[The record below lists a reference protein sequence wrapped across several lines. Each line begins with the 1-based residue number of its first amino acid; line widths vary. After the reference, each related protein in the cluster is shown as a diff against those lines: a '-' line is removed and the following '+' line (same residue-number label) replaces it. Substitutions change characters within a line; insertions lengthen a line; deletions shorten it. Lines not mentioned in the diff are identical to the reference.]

1 MSVVPFDQRE
11 GVIWMDGSF
20 VDWKDAKIHVLSH
33 GLHYASSVFEGE
45 RAYDGEIF
53 KSQAHTDRLLNS
65 AKLLDMKV
73 PFSGAD
79 IEAAKRETLEK
90 CGLETAYLRPVIWR
104 GSNQMG
110 VTADPDDVRVAIA
123 AWPWGD
129 YFKDREKGIR
139 VTLSDWRRP
148 DPKTIPVKAKA
159 AGLYMICTL
168 SKHAAERE
176 GFSDAMMLDWRGL
189 IAECTGS
196 HIFFLKDGE
205 LHTPKGDCILD
216 GITRATA
223 IALAERRGVK
233 VNRRDIR
240 PEELSD
246 FQGCFVTGT
255 AVEITPVRE
264 MAGVEFE
271 VGQLI
276 RDLAQDYSDLTHGR
290 LKL

>member
-1 MSVVPFDQRE
+1 MSVVPFDQRD

-53 KSQAHTDRLLNS
+53 KSRAHTDRLLNS
-65 AKLLDMKV
+65 AKLLDMEV
-73 PFSGAD
+73 PFSAEE
-79 IEAAKRETLEK
+79 IEQAKRETLEK
-90 CGLETAYLRPVIWR
+90 NRLETAYLRPVIWR
-104 GSNQMG
+104 GSTQMG
-110 VTADPDDVRVAIA
+110 VSANPDDVRMAIA

-129 YFKDREKGIR
+129 YFQDKNAGIH
-139 VTLSDWRRP
+139 VTQSDWRRP
-148 DPKTIPVKAKA
+148 DPQTIPVKAKA

-176 GFSDAMMLDWRGL
+176 GYADAMMLDWKGRV
-189 IAECTGS
+189 AECTGS

-205 LHTPKGDCILD
+205 LHTPTGDCILD
-216 GITRATA
+216 GITHATA
-223 IALAERRGVK
+223 EELAKRRGIK
-233 VNRRDIR
+233 VIKRDIA
-240 PEELSD
+240 PEELPS
-246 FQGCFVTGT
+246 FEGCFVTGT

-264 MAGVEFE
+264 MAGAKFE